1 MTFYWLAWL
10 ILGFGVPE
18 AVGLASGHPQ
28 WTLSD
33 TVWQIFQVHPG
44 DPRPW
49 HWRFAH
55 FVLAAFMVWLAGH
68 FVFRI
73 WR

>member
-1 MTFYWLAWL
+1 MTVYWLAWL

-18 AVGLASGHPQ
+18 CYALASGHPQ

-33 TVWQIFQVHPG
+33 TVWRIFQVHANPQ
-44 DPRPW
+44 PW
-49 HWRFAH
+49 HWTVAH
-55 FVLAAFMVWLAGH
+55 FLLAAFMVWLTGH

>member
-1 MTFYWLAWL
+1 MTGYWIVWL
-10 ILGFGVPE
+10 VLGFGVPE
-18 AVGLASGHPQ
+18 TVALASGHPE

-33 TVWQIFQVHPG
+33 TVWRVFAVT

-49 HWRFAH
+49 HWKVAH
-55 FVLAAFMVWLAGH
+55 LILACFMLWLTGH